1 MTETRPTPPAGRPA
15 VRAPHRSR
23 KLAEIIAH
31 DLVGEITARQAGP
44 GWALPP
50 EAEMVK
56 AYGVGRATLREALR
70 LLEVQGLLSMRPGP
84 GGGPVVSTLGAADFA
99 RVASLYLQV
108 SGATKGEIIGARVE
122 LEACM
127 ARLAAEA
134 QDPAG
139 LAALRSELELAAAM
153 PLDDNQAFQRL
164 SSSFH
169 MTVAGISG
177 NQVLDLLGR
186 SLKAIYDLYVP
197 AHLLP
202 LADRDE
208 VRSTHVEI
216 AQAIFDGRGSDAEQL
231 IRDHLLAARSRTAA
245 HHPSM
250 FAQCV
255 EWA

>member
-1 MTETRPTPPAGRPA
+1 MRWRERRRAGPGDERPTDTDRGPAGRP
-15 VRAPHRSR
+15 RTAPLPEARQ
-23 KLAEIIAH
+23 IIAH
-31 DLVGEITARQAGP
+31 DLVGQITARQAGP
-44 GWALPP
+44 GLALPP

-70 LLEVQGLLSMRPGP
+70 LLEVQGLLSMWPGP

-108 SGATKGEIIGARVE
+108 SGATKGEIIAARVE

-153 PLDDNQAFQRL
+153 RLDDDLAFQRL

-169 MTVAGISG
+169 MTVAGISATG
-177 NQVLDLLGR
+177 CWTSSGGASRPSTTSTCQPTSSRSPTVTRCGR
-186 SLKAIYDLYVP
+186 RMP
-197 AHLLP
+197 
-202 LADRDE
+202 
-208 VRSTHVEI
+208 RSPRPSSTV
-216 AQAIFDGRGSDAEQL
+216 
-231 IRDHLLAARSRTAA
+231 AAAA
-245 HHPSM
+245 PSS
-250 FAQCV
+250 
-255 EWA
+255 